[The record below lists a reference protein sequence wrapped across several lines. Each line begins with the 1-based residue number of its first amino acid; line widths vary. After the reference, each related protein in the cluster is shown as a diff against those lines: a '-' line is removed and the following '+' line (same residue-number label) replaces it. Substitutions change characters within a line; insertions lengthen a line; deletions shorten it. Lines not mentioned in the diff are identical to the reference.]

1 MKLETCFLKLENIS
15 KMVFLILFGIFLTIL
30 SIVSFLFTTY
40 YGLDYA
46 EHPLYEKDN
55 FIFLLIIFI
64 LVILALFLFDKYY
77 GIEKINTRI
86 LLFALMVYTL
96 VLGVLW
102 VFISSSV
109 PNADQNTVSVI
120 ADQFCDN
127 NFTALKYGGY
137 LFIYPFQLG
146 MVALLELIYRIA
158 GKDSFLLF
166 QFINTVFLCV
176 SFYAIYRITAISFKK
191 DKIINI
197 FLILLFGC
205 FQLIMFCTFVYGN
218 IMSLMLSVI
227 SVWMQLKYFENNK
240 IRYFIISAI
249 SIAFAIVI
257 KSNSTIIL
265 FAIIIMFLLNF
276 LKNRKLMQ
284 LVLPVVLVLI
294 SVIPGILLNTFYEK
308 RSGMEINDGAPKLL
322 WVAMGL
328 QESER
333 APGWYNGYSYE
344 PYVENK
350 FDKEKT
356 TNQAKEA
363 IYSSL
368 NNFKNNPVYAARF
381 FCKKFVSQWN
391 DPSFQDFWIS
401 RNPNKEYSE
410 TTNNMYYGKLHNIS
424 IGFMNT
430 YHFIVIFSALCF
442 VMLEWKRISTNQIF
456 FALIVFGGFLFH
468 MVWEAKGQ
476 YIVTYFVMIIPYA
489 AAGINAILERIKS
502 KRKKINDRQ

>member
-176 SFYAIYRITAISFKK
+176 
-191 DKIINI
+191 
-197 FLILLFGC
+197 
-205 FQLIMFCTFVYGN
+205 
-218 IMSLMLSVI
+218 
-227 SVWMQLKYFENNK
+227 
-240 IRYFIISAI
+240 
-249 SIAFAIVI
+249 
-257 KSNSTIIL
+257 
-265 FAIIIMFLLNF
+265 
-276 LKNRKLMQ
+276 
-284 LVLPVVLVLI
+284 
-294 SVIPGILLNTFYEK
+294 
-308 RSGMEINDGAPKLL
+308 
-322 WVAMGL
+322 
-328 QESER
+328 
-333 APGWYNGYSYE
+333 
-344 PYVENK
+344 
-350 FDKEKT
+350 
-356 TNQAKEA
+356 
-363 IYSSL
+363 
-368 NNFKNNPVYAARF
+368 
-381 FCKKFVSQWN
+381 
-391 DPSFQDFWIS
+391 
-401 RNPNKEYSE
+401 
-410 TTNNMYYGKLHNIS
+410 
-424 IGFMNT
+424 
-430 YHFIVIFSALCF
+430 
-442 VMLEWKRISTNQIF
+442 
-456 FALIVFGGFLFH
+456 
-468 MVWEAKGQ
+468 
-476 YIVTYFVMIIPYA
+476 
-489 AAGINAILERIKS
+489 
-502 KRKKINDRQ
+502 